1 MQATGERPFTYVG
14 TPTGTPTATGGTGIA
29 SGGSGQISIQIDTDA
44 DFIIERRDLVVTLNA
59 VVNVSGSPGSIAGT
73 PYPYE
78 ALSTL
83 TSNTGPTLAL
93 IRIDLRTGGGI
104 QYQNG
109 PINARA
115 WCTRNGETYPVTR
128 QRIGRSETLIVTI
141 YNDSPYTINAQVILE
156 GKKVFTR
163 N

>member
-14 TPTGTPTATGGTGIA
+14 TPTGTPKASGDTGISAGGT
-29 SGGSGQISIQIDTDA
+29 SSISIQIDTDA
-44 DFIIERRDLVVTLNA
+44 DFIIERRDLVISLNGA
-59 VVNVSGSPGSIAGT
+59 QSSSIAGT

-78 ALSTL
+78 SLATL
-83 TSNTGPTLAL
+83 ASNTFPTLAL

-109 PINARA
+109 PINAKA

-141 YNDSPYTINAQVILE
+141 YNDSPYTINAMVVLE
-156 GKKVFTR
+156 GKKVFGR
-163 N
+163 